1 MRFFSDNQTV
11 ILSSFY
17 KLYLDFLSSF
27 YKLYLD
33 FLFSLI
39 PDDGV
44 ENAVLL

>member
-11 ILSSFY
+11 I
-17 KLYLDFLSSF
+17 LSSF